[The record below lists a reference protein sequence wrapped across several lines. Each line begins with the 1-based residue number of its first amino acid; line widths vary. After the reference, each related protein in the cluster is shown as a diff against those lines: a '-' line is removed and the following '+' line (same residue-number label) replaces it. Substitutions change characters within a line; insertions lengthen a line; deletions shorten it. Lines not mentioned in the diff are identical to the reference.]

1 MNRRDKRAMNRIRKR
16 HATLMLLSGMN
27 ENGTDSDH
35 TGKNNKDANE
45 VIETKKAKF
54 FSQES
59 ANNEDNQMQKVN
71 REQKG
76 FN

>member
-27 ENGTDSDH
+27 ENGTNSND
-35 TGKNNKDANE
+35 TTQNNEDGNE
-45 VIETKKAKF
+45 VIEMKKAKF
-54 FSQES
+54 SSQGS
-59 ANNEDNQMQKVN
+59 TDDEDNQIQKAN

>member
-1 MNRRDKRAMNRIRKR
+1 MNRIRKR

-27 ENGTDSDH
+27 ENGTNSND
-35 TGKNNKDANE
+35 TTQNNEDGNE
-45 VIETKKAKF
+45 VIEMKKAKF
-54 FSQES
+54 SSQGS
-59 ANNEDNQMQKVN
+59 TDDEDNQIQKAN